1 MSDEHPHN
9 KQYWNRSNLH
19 CKFSIL
25 TKEEELWF
33 MDMKNRNKKSVQ
45 KTEWVTILYWVTAPP
60 PPSRPPI
67 YQLLSLLLET
77 FWKKSAFSKKIMFG
91 LWDCWYYRSQKRLC
105 HKVLVCLKS
114 YHILFFIGR
123 TVLKPK
129 IIWKRGEK

>member
-1 MSDEHPHN
+1 MTLLGREKYEEGMSDEHPHN

-45 KTEWVTILYWVTAPP
+45 KTEWVT
-60 PPSRPPI
+60 
-67 YQLLSLLLET
+67 SLLLET